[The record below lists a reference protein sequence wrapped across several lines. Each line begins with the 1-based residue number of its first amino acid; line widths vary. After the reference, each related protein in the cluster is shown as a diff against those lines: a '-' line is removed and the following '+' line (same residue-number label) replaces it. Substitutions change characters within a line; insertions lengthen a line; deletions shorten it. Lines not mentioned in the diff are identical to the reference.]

1 MKSGLFGIRGWHV
14 PPQILKICCCG
25 SVAHRKREMLVKVVY
40 HFFFF
45 FFFAYYVGPIQN
57 NNTAIKINE
66 NIQKN
71 IVLHIKYSKELYA
84 VCRLY
89 VCRKKGKSNSG

>member
-1 MKSGLFGIRGWHV
+1 MYHLKSSRSAAVEVWHIERGKCWSK
-14 PPQILKICCCG
+14 L
-25 SVAHRKREMLVKVVY
+25 STTS
-40 HFFFF
+40 FF

-66 NIQKN
+66 NIQKT